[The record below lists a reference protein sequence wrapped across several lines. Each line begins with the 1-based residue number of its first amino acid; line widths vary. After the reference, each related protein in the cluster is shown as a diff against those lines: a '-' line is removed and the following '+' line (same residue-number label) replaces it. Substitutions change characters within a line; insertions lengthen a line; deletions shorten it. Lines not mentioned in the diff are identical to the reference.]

1 MVGCLIAGA
10 NASGCGLV
18 KDLLKEWGGKKES
31 TILVHGGKIP
41 ADNAAMINSI
51 MARSYDFEPV
61 GPFVDGRNTP
71 GHISGT
77 TVPTAIA
84 VAEQRGM
91 SGKDILT
98 AIILGDDLASRIN
111 AASLFSLDQGWDCV
125 GTANMFGAT
134 AIAGRLAGLN
144 ERQLVNALGIVV
156 NQLSGT
162 MQTFF
167 DFRAG
172 MAT

>member
-1 MVGCLIAGA
+1 M
-10 NASGCGLV
+10 
-18 KDLLKEWGGKKES
+18 
-31 TILVHGGKIP
+31 
-41 ADNAAMINSI
+41 MNSI